1 MHRFVSSLWLSLG
14 LGVVFV
20 LSPLATAERADAQV
34 PSASASPQTAAA
46 PGVAIGTVTGRVV
59 SAQVGGYLEGADV
72 RIEELRRQTTTNREG
87 RFSFGAVPA
96 GNYTLVV
103 TYLGLDTQRIPVIVA
118 SGAADPVLVE
128 LRSAIFR
135 LDDMVITGQ
144 IEGQA
149 AAINLQRSSDN
160 LKTIVSQDALGQ
172 IQEGNIGDAL
182 GRLPG
187 LTVETRAGVQR
198 TATIRGLAPQYNS
211 VTVDG
216 FTMTNVDGNRDI
228 ALDSYP
234 SNTLSRV
241 EVVRA
246 VTPDMPG
253 DAIGGTVNLVTRTAF
268 DRSGRTLTGNLGGTF
283 NENRNSGNRQLEFTA
298 GDRFGPDGNLGALF
312 TFSHFQD
319 NRGYDVSNIG
329 YAVSTDDQYTITN
342 NLVYD
347 RDERKD
353 KYGVGA
359 NLDFRTQGGGHLYVK
374 GMYNYD
380 YRWLHRRGTNYLPST
395 NRIDNVTFYREPKN
409 VFQMY
414 IAGGSHE
421 VGAWGVEYRA
431 AYSRADKSYPETF
444 QVTQGFN
451 NVQLAV
457 DRSNPNFPVFS
468 VTNGASVDDP
478 SGLLLRNFQVT
489 QAPRGEDELAF
500 EANFRRELALAGLP
514 AAIRTGLRFTTKE
527 ASQDQPDYARFSV
540 SGIVPGSLVER
551 YSNDRFFRASD
562 GRARLSPF
570 FPDRDLWLSAYRN
583 GAGFTAQEPFSTQ
596 GRANTEWSIGE
607 DIASAYAMATVDRGP
622 VRILGGLR
630 AEHTRNDSRANE
642 VVIERVDGQDRITAI
657 NPQNASGSYTNLL
670 PGLHLRIEAREDV
683 VVRASANRTISR
695 PPPGDLIPSLQVNAQ
710 LTQPAVIIGNPD
722 LVPATS
728 TNLDLSAEL
737 YMAGLGLVSA
747 GGFYKAVDNFVF
759 SERTRL
765 NTGPFAGFDEVRR
778 VNGDGGTVMGLEL
791 SWGQQFSMLPG
802 ALSGFGIESNAT
814 FLRTEGTYPGR
825 EDESLPLAQ
834 SPSWIA
840 NLGVV
845 YNQGRFTGRVSGMA
859 RSDRLQSVGG
869 RAALDRYNE
878 ADRSMDLSAEFAA
891 RRGVNLFF
899 HTRNLL
905 DVPTIEYQGSPENP
919 VSTTYYGRQL
929 NAGIS
934 LAF

>member
-1 MHRFVSSLWLSLG
+1 MRTFPSFALSLG
-14 LGVVFV
+14 LG
-20 LSPLATAERADAQV
+20 LALFLTHLAGAEPARAQA
-34 PSASASPQTAAA
+34 PAASIPMQEAAGGAAA
-46 PGVAIGTVTGRVV
+46 LGSISGRVV
-59 SAQVGGYLEGADV
+59 NAQVGGYLEGADV

-87 RFSFGAVPA
+87 LFTFGAVPT
-96 GNYTLVV
+96 GSYTLVV
-103 TYLGLDTQRIPVIVA
+103 NYLGLDSQRIPVSVR
-118 SGAADPVLVE
+118 SGAAEPVLVE

-144 IEGQA
+144 IQGQA
-149 AAINLQRSSDN
+149 AAINLQRASDN

-187 LTVETRAGVQR
+187 VTVETRAGVQR

-234 SNTLSRV
+234 SNTLARV

-268 DRSGRTLTGNLGGTF
+268 DRGGRTLAGNVGGTF
-283 NENRNSGNRQLEFTA
+283 NAIRNTGNRQLEFTA
-298 GDRFGPDGNLGALF
+298 GDRFGPDGNVGALF

-319 NRGYDVSNIG
+319 VRGYDVSNIG
-329 YAVSTDDQYTITN
+329 YSVSADDQYTITN

-359 NLDFRTQGGGHLYVK
+359 NLDVRTQGGGHLYVK

-380 YRWLHRRGTNYLPST
+380 YRWLHRRGTNYLPGT
-395 NRIDNVTFYREPKN
+395 NRVDNVTFYREPKN

-414 IAGGSHE
+414 MAGGSHQ

-431 AYSRADKSYPETF
+431 AYSRADKTYPETF
-444 QVTQGFN
+444 QVSQGFN
-451 NVQLAV
+451 NVQMAV
-457 DRSNPNFPVFS
+457 DRSNPNFPTFS
-468 VTNGASVDDP
+468 VTNGVDISNP
-478 SGLLLRNFQVT
+478 AGLQIRNFQVT
-489 QAPRGEDELAF
+489 QAPRGEDEVAF
-500 EANFRRELALAGLP
+500 EANVRRELTVGGLP
-514 AAIRTGLRFTTKE
+514 ASVRTGVRFTSKD

-540 SGIVPGSLVER
+540 NGISPASLVEN
-551 YSNDRFFRASD
+551 YSNDRFFRASN

-570 FPDRDLWLSAYRN
+570 FPDRDLWLAAYRA

-607 DIASAYAMATVDRGP
+607 DIASAYGMATVDRGP
-622 VRILGGLR
+622 LRLLGGVR
-630 AEHTRNDSRANE
+630 VEHTRNDSRANE
-642 VVIERVDGQDRITAI
+642 VVIQRVDGQDRVTAI
-657 NPQNASGSYTNLL
+657 NPQEASGSYTNVL
-670 PGLHLRIEAREDV
+670 PGLHMRLEAMENLV
-683 VVRASANRTISR
+683 IRASANRTISR

-737 YMAGLGLVSA
+737 YLAGLGLVSA

-765 NTGPFAGFDEVRR
+765 NSGPFAGFDEVRR

-791 SWGQQFSMLPG
+791 SWGQQFSSLPG
-802 ALSGFGIESNAT
+802 ALAGFGVESNAT

-825 EDESLPLAQ
+825 ENESLPLAQ

-840 NLGVV
+840 NLGLV
-845 YNQGRFTGRVSGMA
+845 YNQGRFTGRASGMA

-878 ADRSMDLSAEFAA
+878 ADRTLDFSAEFAA

-919 VSTTYYGRQL
+919 VSTSYYGRQF
-929 NAGIS
+929 NAGVNLS
-934 LAF
+934 F

>member
-1 MHRFVSSLWLSLG
+1 MPRSLRSFVPPLG
-14 LGVVFV
+14 LGLALV
-20 LSPLATAERADAQV
+20 LAAFPGAESAGAQA
-34 PSASASPQTAAA
+34 PSAGASVQGASGA
-46 PGVAIGTVTGRVV
+46 PVALGSVSGRVV
-59 SAQVGGYLEGADV
+59 NVQLGAYLEGADV

-96 GNYTLVV
+96 GSYSLVV
-103 TYLGLDTQRIPVIVA
+103 TYLGLDSQRIPLTVR
-118 SGAADPVLVE
+118 SGAGDPILVE
-128 LRSAIFR
+128 LRSAVFR

-268 DRSGRTLTGNLGGTF
+268 DRSGRTLNGNVGGTF
-283 NENRNSGNRQLEFTA
+283 NENRNTGNRQLEFTL
-298 GDRFGPDGNLGALF
+298 GDRFGRDGNLGALF

-319 NRGYDVSNIG
+319 VRGYDVSNIG
-329 YAVSTDDQYTITN
+329 YSVSADDQYTITN

-347 RDERKD
+347 RDEKKD
-353 KYGVGA
+353 KYGIGA
-359 NLDFRTQGGGHLYVK
+359 NLDFRTAGGGHLYVK

-380 YRWLHRRGTNYLPST
+380 YRWLHRRGTNYLPGT
-395 NRIDNVTFYREPKN
+395 NRVDNVTFYREPKN

-414 IAGGSHE
+414 IAGGSHD
-421 VGAWGVEYRA
+421 VGAWGLEYRA
-431 AYSRADKSYPETF
+431 AYSRADKTYPETF

-468 VTNGASVDDP
+468 VTNGVDVTNP
-478 SGLLLRNFQVT
+478 AGLQLRNFQVT

-500 EANFRRELALAGLP
+500 ETSIRRELALAGLP
-514 AAIRTGLRFTTKE
+514 ASIRAGVRYTTKE
-527 ASQDQPDYARFSV
+527 ASQAQPDYARFTV
-540 SGIVPGSLVER
+540 TGLTPAALAEH

-570 FPDRDLWLSAYRN
+570 FPDRDLWLAAYRS
-583 GAGFTAQEPFSTQ
+583 GTGFTAQEPFSTQ

-607 DIASAYAMATVDRGP
+607 DIASAFAMATVDRGP
-622 VRILGGLR
+622 LRILGGLR

-642 VVIERVDGQDRITAI
+642 VVIQRVDGQDRITAI
-657 NPQNASGSYTNLL
+657 NPQDAAGSYTNLL
-670 PGLHLRIEAREDV
+670 PGVHMRLEVREDM

-737 YMAGLGLVSA
+737 YLAGLGLISA

-765 NTGPFAGFDEVRR
+765 NAGPFAGFDEVRR
-778 VNGDGGTVMGLEL
+778 INGDGGTVMGVEL
-791 SWGQQFSMLPG
+791 SWGQQFSTLPG
-802 ALSGFGIESNAT
+802 ALAGFGVESNAT

-825 EDESLPLAQ
+825 EDEALPLAQ

-878 ADRSMDLSAEFAA
+878 ADRNLDFSAEFAA

-919 VSTTYYGRQL
+919 VSTSYYGRQF
-929 NAGIS
+929 NAGMS